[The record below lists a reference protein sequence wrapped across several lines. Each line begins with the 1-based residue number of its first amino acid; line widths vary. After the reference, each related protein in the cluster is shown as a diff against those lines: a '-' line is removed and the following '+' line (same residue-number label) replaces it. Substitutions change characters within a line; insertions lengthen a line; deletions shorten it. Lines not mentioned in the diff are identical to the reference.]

1 MVGLGVKVRVAV
13 GSGVAVGW
21 GVSLAKGVAVSLP
34 EGVTVEGSDTVQ
46 VHVGVVALVG
56 SMTMSHG
63 DLSPERTLHLAGPVL
78 VWRVDDRLDLAA
90 GSWST
95 AMAKNALHYDQVYVA
110 VAFKQ
115 TRLNRL
121 QGFLG
126 GTTAP

>member
-1 MVGLGVKVRVAV
+1 MERCRSWRSADLGLWLTR
-13 GSGVAVGW
+13 
-21 GVSLAKGVAVSLP
+21 SL
-34 EGVTVEGSDTVQ
+34 
-46 VHVGVVALVG
+46 LVG
-56 SMTMSHG
+56 GRYSGTMTLSHG
-63 DLSPERTLHLAGPVL
+63 DLAPERTLHLAGPVL
-78 VWRVDDRLDLAA
+78 VWRVDDRLDLTA

-126 GTTAP
+126 GTKAP